1 MVNKNF
7 ITVVMLLAM
16 SAQVFAKSKSACQKE
31 KSKVSGRFKKS
42 GKSFQQAKQS
52 YYNCL
57 KKTDKIKNF
66 EDSAENLS
74 RKDKELLN
82 RLARQKIRTPKDVT
96 KETIGL
102 VNQLS
107 PEASKLIMDW
117 EKMDPTERDTYN
129 DLVNGG
135 VVYNWVAA
143 AVVAIYVA
151 EKLFESA
158 SRASDVSM
166 PADFHKRTMLLDY

>member
-7 ITVVMLLAM
+7 IIVVMLLTM
-16 SAQVFAKSKSACQKE
+16 SSQVFSYSKTKCHKY
-31 KSKVSGRFKKS
+31 KSKVSGRYKKS
-42 GKSFQQAKQS
+42 GKTFQKAKQS
-52 YYNCL
+52 FYNCL
-57 KKTDKIKNF
+57 KNSDKIKNF
-66 EDSAENLS
+66 ENSAENLS

-96 KETIGL
+96 KETINL

-129 DLVNGG
+129 DLIDGG

-158 SRASDVSM
+158 SRASDIAM
-166 PADFHKRTMLLDY
+166 PADFHDRTMLLDY